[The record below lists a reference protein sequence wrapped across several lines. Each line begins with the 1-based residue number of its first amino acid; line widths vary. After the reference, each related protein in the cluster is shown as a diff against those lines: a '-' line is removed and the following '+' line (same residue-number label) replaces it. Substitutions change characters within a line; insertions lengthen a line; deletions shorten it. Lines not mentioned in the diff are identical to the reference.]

1 MTRLIQ
7 FLFKNLINIG
17 SSILKEASH
26 KRSYLWYIPHTIIS
40 LIRESW
46 TLSNSHLQL
55 NFLNSVTVLA
65 LLLPVCEKP
74 VPKNGYLFPRVTAF
88 LFLFE
93 QCMWEK
99 WKSLFY
105 HPWYLFLLQPNKNQ
119 SAWAKV
125 SSYEIHCC
133 QMRKLEEVLAYPRLT
148 EI

>member
-26 KRSYLWYIPHTIIS
+26 KRSYLWYLPHTIIS

-65 LLLPVCEKP
+65 LLLPVCENLWQRM
-74 VPKNGYLFPRVTAF
+74 VIFFLRLQHFSSFLNNACEKNGSLYFITLGIFFCCSQIKIKVLEPKFPA
-88 LFLFE
+88 
-93 QCMWEK
+93 
-99 WKSLFY
+99 
-105 HPWYLFLLQPNKNQ
+105 
-119 SAWAKV
+119 
-125 SSYEIHCC
+125 
-133 QMRKLEEVLAYPRLT
+133 MRYIAVK
-148 EI
+148 